1 MKTVILGLLIPFIG
15 TSAGAACVFLLKKD
29 LKRSVERALTGIA
42 AGAMLYVV
50 VEELIPE
57 MSVGEHSNIGVISF
71 AIGFSL
77 MMALDVALG

>member
-1 MKTVILGLLIPFIG
+1 MITLSTRVGKLMDSLIWGLDKEL
-15 TSAGAACVFLLKKD
+15 
-29 LKRSVERALTGIA
+29 A

-57 MSVGEHSNIGVISF
+57 MSSGEHSNIGVVFF
-71 AIGFSL
+71 AVGFSL